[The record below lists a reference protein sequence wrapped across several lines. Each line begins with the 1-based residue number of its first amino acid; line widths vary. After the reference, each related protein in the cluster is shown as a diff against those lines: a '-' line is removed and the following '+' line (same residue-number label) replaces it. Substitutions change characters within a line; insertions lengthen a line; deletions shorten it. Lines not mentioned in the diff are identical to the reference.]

1 MSDHFVNDILPN
13 KLGITNQQ
21 ELMGYEEK
29 IVAEKIINLLKES
42 EAFEPD
48 LDYFKHIHKVLFED
62 LYDFAGQFRT
72 VDIVKTD
79 SNFPFCFALFL
90 PSESERIFGD
100 LKAKNYLKNLKKPD
114 FIQGIAYFS
123 TELNALHPFRE
134 GNGRTSRMYLMIIA
148 YLAGYL
154 LDYSLVSANEII
166 AADRAAFEG
175 DDSKLITIYNKIT
188 LEKRVRD
195 YFFRL
200 AAL

>member
-114 FIQGIAYFS
+114 FIQGIADFS

-166 AADRAAFEG
+166 AA
-175 DDSKLITIYNKIT
+175 
-188 LEKRVRD
+188 
-195 YFFRL
+195 L
-200 AAL
+200 AASCCAICLLGPLPSPIFFSPTKTPNVKVFS

>member
-29 IVAEKIINLLKES
+29 IVAETIINLLKES

-114 FIQGIAYFS
+114 FIQGIADFS

-188 LEKRVRD
+188 LE
-195 YFFRL
+195 
-200 AAL
+200 

>member
-1 MSDHFVNDILPN
+1 
-13 KLGITNQQ
+13 
-21 ELMGYEEK
+21 MGYEEK

-100 LKAKNYLKNLKKPD
+100 LKAKNYLKNLKKPR
-114 FIQGIAYFS
+114 FY
-123 TELNALHPFRE
+123 
-134 GNGRTSRMYLMIIA
+134 SRNRRLF
-148 YLAGYL
+148 
-154 LDYSLVSANEII
+154 
-166 AADRAAFEG
+166 DRAQCPAPFSRRKRPHKQNVS
-175 DDSKLITIYNKIT
+175 DDYRLFGG
-188 LEKRVRD
+188 LFVR
-195 YFFRL
+195 L
-200 AAL
+200 

>member
-114 FIQGIAYFS
+114 FIQGIADFS

-188 LEKRVRD
+188 LEQRVRD

>member
-1 MSDHFVNDILPN
+1 M
-13 KLGITNQQ
+13 
-21 ELMGYEEK
+21 
-29 IVAEKIINLLKES
+29 
-42 EAFEPD
+42 
-48 LDYFKHIHKVLFED
+48 
-62 LYDFAGQFRT
+62 
-72 VDIVKTD
+72 
-79 SNFPFCFALFL
+79 

-114 FIQGIAYFS
+114 FIQGIADFS

-188 LEKRVRD
+188 LE
-195 YFFRL
+195 
-200 AAL
+200 